1 MALPSTEI
9 ELEVPKR
16 NLFYQTIYLAQGL
29 RVVKL
34 DQVVADGTKIKAYAA
49 MRYSRMRKR
58 REGCMRI
65 SSATL
70 SKYEETDEWED
81 TLYGVRH
88 GEKLPPKLAMAEKRL
103 KVIREAMAA
112 LKKEAQEKAKRE

>member
-1 MALPSTEI
+1 
-9 ELEVPKR
+9 
-16 NLFYQTIYLAQGL
+16 
-29 RVVKL
+29 
-34 DQVVADGTKIKAYAA
+34 
-49 MRYSRMRKR
+49 
-58 REGCMRI
+58 MRI

-88 GEKLPPKLAMAEKRL
+88 GEKLPPNLAMAEKRL